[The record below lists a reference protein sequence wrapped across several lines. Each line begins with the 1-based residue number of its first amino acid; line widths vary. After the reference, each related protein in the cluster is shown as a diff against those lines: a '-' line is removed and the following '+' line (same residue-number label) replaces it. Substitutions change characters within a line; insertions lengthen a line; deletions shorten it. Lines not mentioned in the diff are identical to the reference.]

1 MRRMV
6 AWRSDSSGGEQRR
19 RARAGSRSD
28 KAYGDDA
35 QQQALCLGFCIAR
48 YEASLRRLPCL
59 DRTPYRRLSPLV
71 TFWSGCEVFACTALP
86 HRTRRAPKRRA
97 AGLPASVRFKHVLNL
112 SEARSAR
119 GGESHRAKTGLLP
132 RDSS

>member
-48 YEASLRRLPCL
+48 CEGCIRQFPRLV
-59 DRTPYRRLSPLV
+59 RTPSRRLSPSV
-71 TFWSGCEVFACTALP
+71 AFWSGCEVFACPQRLP
-86 HRTRRAPKRRA
+86 TGRA
-97 AGLPASVRFKHVLNL
+97 AQGSVGQPL
-112 SEARSAR
+112 
-119 GGESHRAKTGLLP
+119 
-132 RDSS
+132 